1 MKNTNYCII
10 DHIGALESNEVMKAC
25 YKLAFEISEKKATY
39 TMKGFCQKISRN
51 PNTKVSDKQKNFVR
65 FNKHP
70 EEVVLICNDFN
81 TSAQWIADVWA
92 EKTDKLTVIEAST
105 MEILTLEDIHP
116 EWFALNDTN
125 SIYRRCANIWANALG
140 WTFSAPLYRDN
151 KQNSSENYTR
161 NNTMVRTCA
170 PHYNETTLL
179 NAERL
184 PKEYFKHAD
193 GSIGYRIK
201 PTDGKF
207 HYVNTE
213 KEDLSKF
220 SKVATRPES
229 YLRTKAVASEEE
241 CKQFF
246 NHYRFLQ
253 QNDMLADSL
262 EPGYELC
269 PHCHR
274 PIFESAEDCD
284 WCDFHRD
291 APMNF
296 TPYFDDSYRDE
307 DWDQLPLLSFSQE
320 VIMKVLQS
328 YQNLRLVLDN
338 GKYKIMSSKKVLFET
353 TSIDLAYELFQK
365 GV

>member
-10 DHIGALESNEVMKAC
+10 DHIGSLESNEVMKAC

-81 TSAQWIADVWA
+81 TSAQWIADIWA
-92 EKTDKLTVIEAST
+92 EKTNKLTVIEAST

-116 EWFALNDTN
+116 EWFAEHYLTEN

-140 WTFSAPLYRDN
+140 WSFSAPLYRDN
-151 KQNSSENYTR
+151 KINATENFIR
-161 NNTMVRTCA
+161 NNAAASKV
-170 PHYNETTLL
+170 
-179 NAERL
+179 
-184 PKEYFKHAD
+184 KDKD
-193 GSIGYRIK
+193 
-201 PTDGKF
+201 
-207 HYVNTE
+207 
-213 KEDLSKF
+213 DLSKI
-220 SKVATRPES
+220 ATRPES

-291 APMNF
+291 NSMNF

-307 DWDQLPLLSFSQE
+307 DWDQLPLLSFIQE
-320 VIMKVLQS
+320 ANMKVLQS